1 MCLISLLIFSFCV
14 CIVFLS
20 WLIIFMMANF
30 NFVSYSYNP
39 LFKDQFQLI
48 HIIPFL
54 RVALI
59 GPCFPISLYAL
70 VIYCWDPCVWK
81 KQPPLLIF
89 QDQLYTEKI
98 MIPAR
103 DSGGLSNLFNGITFS
118 GFMLINS
125 KLELFAVVGL
135 FCCCAFF
142 FLFFAFCFSVANLLL
157 PLVSV
162 WNTASLQLP
171 PVTQLFCFQQPP
183 DLESMPDCIRTLSQE
198 KQKPVSE
205 TAPTLSIDREK
216 PGVGGFLLLI
226 LY

>member
-1 MCLISLLIFSFCV
+1 MYALFSWADWSSLWWLISI
-14 CIVFLS
+14 LS
-20 WLIIFMMANF
+20 VN
-30 NFVSYSYNP
+30 SCNP

-48 HIIPFL
+48 HIIPFF

-70 VIYCWDPCVWK
+70 VTYCWDPCIWK

-89 QDQLYTEKI
+89 QDWLYTEKI

-103 DSGGLSNLFNGITFS
+103 DSRGLSNLFNGITFS

-125 KLELFAVVGL
+125 KLEVFAVVGL
-135 FCCCAFF
+135 FCCCAFFF

-183 DLESMPDCIRTLSQE
+183 DLESMPDCISTLSQE